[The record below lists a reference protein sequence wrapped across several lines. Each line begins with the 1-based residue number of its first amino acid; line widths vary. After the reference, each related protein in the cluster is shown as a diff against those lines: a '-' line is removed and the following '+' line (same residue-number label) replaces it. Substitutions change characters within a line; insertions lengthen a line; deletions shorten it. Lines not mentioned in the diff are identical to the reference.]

1 MNKKQL
7 IKISTLLIS
16 LTLVLNP
23 FAKVTQAQSE
33 EYIAA
38 FNGRLSD
45 TSIVRNNVV
54 SIYAT
59 IVNFGDLT
67 IQVESLKADFV
78 HLGGNDRLNTTYTQK
93 FDKDHYSLEP
103 GASLTGTL
111 RAEITN
117 AEADYN
123 VTIYFWAVDEYH
135 PHPEIGAYG
144 KKYVAAENISVSI
157 VDYGGPSNV
166 IIGVGIAFAVAVA
179 GVIVF
184 ILYGW
189 IRERLKKRKY

>member
-1 MNKKQL
+1 MNKKHL
-7 IKISTLLIS
+7 IKASTFLIF
-16 LTLVLNP
+16 LTLALNP
-23 FAKVTQAQSE
+23 VTSLTQAQSG

-38 FNGRLSD
+38 FNGRMSD
-45 TSIVRNNVV
+45 TQIVRNQVI

-67 IQVESLKADFV
+67 IKVQSLKVDFV
-78 HLGGNDRLNTTYTQK
+78 HLGGNIRLNSTYTQN
-93 FDKDHYSLEP
+93 FDVDHYKLEP
-103 GASLTGTL
+103 GASLTGTI
-111 RAEITN
+111 RTEITN

-135 PHPEIGAYG
+135 PHPEIGAFG
-144 KKYVAAENISVSI
+144 KKYIAAENITVSI

-166 IIGVGIAFAVAVA
+166 IIGIGIAFAVAVV

-189 IRERLKKRKY
+189 IRDKLKKRKY

>member
-7 IKISTLLIS
+7 ITASTFLIFLS
-16 LTLVLNP
+16 LALNP
-23 FAKVTQAQSE
+23 VTRLTQAQSGE
-33 EYIAA
+33 FIAA
-38 FNGRLSD
+38 FNGRISD
-45 TSIVRNNVV
+45 SQIVRNNVI

-59 IVNFGDLT
+59 IVNFGDQT
-67 IQVESLKADFV
+67 IKVESLKADFV
-78 HLGGNDRLNTTYTQK
+78 HLGGNDRLNSTYTQD
-93 FDKDHYSLEP
+93 FDTDHNSLEP

-123 VTIYFWAVDEYH
+123 VTIYFWAIDEYH

-144 KKYVAAENISVSI
+144 KKYIAAENITVSI
-157 VDYGGPSNV
+157 IDYGGPSKV
-166 IIGVGIAFAVAVA
+166 IIGVGIAFAVAVG

-189 IRERLKKRKY
+189 IRDKLKKRKY

>member
-7 IKISTLLIS
+7 TKVSTFFIF
-16 LTLVLNP
+16 LTLALNP
-23 FAKVTQAQSE
+23 ISNLTQAQSE

-38 FNGRLSD
+38 FNGTLSS
-45 TSIVRNNVV
+45 TQIERNHVV
-54 SIYAT
+54 SFYAT

-67 IQVESLKADFV
+67 IEVESMKADFV
-78 HLGGNDRLNTTYTQK
+78 HLGGNNRLNSTYTQK
-93 FDKDHYSLEP
+93 FDKNHNSLEP

-117 AEADYN
+117 PEADYN
-123 VTIYFWAVDEYH
+123 VSVYFWAVDEYH
-135 PHPEIGAYG
+135 PHSEIGAYP
-144 KKYVAAENISVSI
+144 KKYIAAENITVSV
-157 VDYGGPSNV
+157 VDYGGPSDV
-166 IIGVGIAFAVAVA
+166 IIGVGIAFAVAVV

-189 IRERLKKRKY
+189 IKEKLKKRKY

>member
-7 IKISTLLIS
+7 IKVSTLLIF
-16 LTLVLNP
+16 LTLALNP
-23 FAKVTQAQSE
+23 VAKTTQAQSAE
-33 EYIAA
+33 LIAA
-38 FNGRLSD
+38 FNGRMSD

-59 IVNFGDLT
+59 IVNFGDQT
-67 IQVESLKADFV
+67 IAVESLKADFV
-78 HLGGNDRLNTTYTQK
+78 HLGGNNRLNSTYTQK
-93 FDKDHYSLEP
+93 FDTDHYLLEP

-117 AEADYN
+117 AESDYN
-123 VTIYFWAVDEYH
+123 VTIYFWAVDEYN
-135 PHPEIGAYG
+135 PHPEFGAYG
-144 KKYVAAENISVSI
+144 KKYIAAENITVT
-157 VDYGGPSNV
+157 VLDYGGPSNV

-189 IRERLKKRKY
+189 IRDRLKKRKY